1 VNLPASVSDSLNL
14 AAWCWLLCCF
24 IVCSWGKSSLGFWTS
39 FTLNIRR
46 LDKPFKTGTPLCKSW
61 TSGQSSMWEDS
72 FSSSC
77 SFSLSSSAGLP
88 CSETT
93 PLAASWRSPSTPR
106 TNRSRLTPPSMIM
119 KYKIVAGGLNPKVG
133 ETLESKVQS
142 LIDEGWICQ
151 GGPFTC
157 ENHSDAYQ
165 AMVRKLDN
173 IAASSAQITDLK
185 TEINYLN
192 DELSEWLEDH

>member
-1 VNLPASVSDSLNL
+1 
-14 AAWCWLLCCF
+14 
-24 IVCSWGKSSLGFWTS
+24 
-39 FTLNIRR
+39 
-46 LDKPFKTGTPLCKSW
+46 
-61 TSGQSSMWEDS
+61 
-72 FSSSC
+72 
-77 SFSLSSSAGLP
+77 
-88 CSETT
+88 
-93 PLAASWRSPSTPR
+93 
-106 TNRSRLTPPSMIM
+106 MIM

-151 GGPFTC
+151 GGPFTR
-157 ENHSDAYQ
+157 ENHSDVYQ